1 MRQAQRKQQSTK
13 CEMRLQLFEAV
24 AAAAAVTT
32 RRWIGTRKGQDGIG
46 IKKNQEAESIEE
58 DQQKENGVSVL
69 IVVL

>member
-1 MRQAQRKQQSTK
+1 MRQAQRKQQSTR
-13 CEMRLQLFEAV
+13 CEMRLQLFEAA

-46 IKKNQEAESIEE
+46 RKNQEAESIEE